1 MRPFLIAAF
10 ASLATLASA
19 ASAASAADQP
29 TPRTL
34 RLEDAVRLSAAAAP
48 VGMARLDAAIARANL
63 GAERVALLPQLDATV
78 GWVRRRSYLQVDNQ
92 PLSLTPDNTVDARLR
107 LGQALIDID
116 SLHRTRAAGQRA
128 GAANALAAQALEES
142 AANAAAA
149 YVDLVRA
156 RALSEVRGGDLKLA
170 EELASLAKAQVD
182 AGAVEGIA
190 LTRASTR
197 VAEARTALAIAQGD
211 EQGAAITLAT
221 ALALDPGTPLVA
233 GDALGDTLGTS
244 RAAETVAQA
253 LIDAASQRPELLA
266 AVANVVAAEEDRR
279 AAGGARLPRVD
290 GFADGGRSG
299 PTADDTVT
307 TWQVGVQVTIP
318 LLDRRPWDQQAAA
331 LAAARERIRLDDLR
345 RQIAAQ
351 VRGSLVGLETGR
363 AALVSASDGKRLAE
377 REVSEARARF
387 TAGAAG
393 NFELIDAQRSL
404 SRAGEALV
412 AAQDGVAQARVRL
425 ARAVGVATSLR

>member
-1 MRPFLIAAF
+1 MRPFLIAALVSF
-10 ASLATLASA
+10 AATT
-19 ASAASAADQP
+19 SAADQP
-29 TPRTL
+29 APRTL

-48 VGMARLDAAIARANL
+48 VDIARLDAAIARANL
-63 GAERVALLPQLDATV
+63 GAQRVALMPQLDATA
-78 GWVRRRSYLQVDNQ
+78 GWARGRAYVPFNNEAFAAS
-92 PLSLTPDNTVDARLR
+92 PDNVVDARLR
-107 LGQALIDID
+107 LGQALIDLD
-116 SLHRTRAAGQRA
+116 AVHRSRAASSRVSS
-128 GAANALAAQALEES
+128 ANALATQALEDS
-142 AANAAAA
+142 AATAATA
-149 YVDLVRA
+149 YVDLVSA
-156 RALSEVRGGDLKLA
+156 RTLSEVRRGDLKLA
-170 EELASLAKAQVD
+170 QELATLAKAQVD

-197 VAEARTALAIAQGD
+197 VAEAQTALAVAEGR

-221 ALALDPGTPLVA
+221 ALALDPGTALIA
-233 GDALGDTLGTS
+233 GDALGDTLGAS

-253 LIDAASQRPELLA
+253 LVDAASQRPELLA
-266 AVANVVAAEEDRR
+266 AVANLAAAEEDRR

-290 GFADGGRSG
+290 GFADGGRIG

-318 LLDRRPWDQQAAA
+318 LLDRRPFDQQAAS

-351 VRGSLVGLETGR
+351 VRGALVGLETGR
-363 AALVSASDGKRLAE
+363 AALVSAADGRRLAE

-393 NFELIDAQRSL
+393 NLELIDAQRSL
-404 SRAGEALV
+404 ARAGEALV